1 MRNSVASTEGLFR
14 LCLDRCDIECSCMLR
29 ISMLARTRGLLNG
42 LFMGSLETA
51 RIIAGVIS
59 IYLYI
64 IGVTFG

>member
-1 MRNSVASTEGLFR
+1 
-14 LCLDRCDIECSCMLR
+14 MLR

-51 RIIAGVIS
+51 CIIAGVIS
-59 IYLYI
+59 IIYLYI